1 MIPSV
6 KNHKFGMR
14 GILQEKKK
22 KKRQD
27 CFVKKKSDCLKKLRW
42 RG

>member
-22 KKRQD
+22 KKDRT
-27 CFVKKKSDCLKKLRW
+27 VLSKKKVIV
-42 RG
+42 